1 MNKVNPSQQE
11 IAMTSN
17 QERLTAAAYQ
27 Q

>member
-17 QERLTAAAYQ
+17 QEQLTAAAYQ